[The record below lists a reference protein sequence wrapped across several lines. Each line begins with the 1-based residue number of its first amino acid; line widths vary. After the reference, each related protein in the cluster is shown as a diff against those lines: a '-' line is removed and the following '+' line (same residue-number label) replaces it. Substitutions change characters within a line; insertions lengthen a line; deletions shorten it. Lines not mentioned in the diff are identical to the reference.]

1 MQYEAIV
8 RQAITDMAAAEGRTP
23 PPLGPD
29 DDLSQAGLNSLSFV
43 DLIIRLEDALG
54 ISVPDDRLLFSEA
67 GTIRKLCGV
76 LAAQKREDPA

>member
-8 RQAITDMAAAEGRTP
+8 RQALADMAAAEGRTS

-29 DDLSQAGLNSLSFV
+29 DDLSQAGVNSLTFV
-43 DLIIRLEDALG
+43 DLIVRLEDALG
-54 ISVPDDRLLFSEA
+54 VCVPDDQLLFSEA

-76 LAAQKREDPA
+76 LAARKRADSI